1 MNYEDFQLSKFV
13 ASHLKAYKNPSDFAV
28 DVEPEIVGLIRAQM
42 AAVEISNSIPT
53 IYFTFFS
60 GNKVLWFLWTL

>member
-28 DVEPEIVGLIRAQM
+28 DVEPEIVGLIRAQIDFM
-42 AAVEISNSIPT
+42 AAVEILISIPT

-60 GNKVLWFLWTL
+60 GNKVL

>member
-28 DVEPEIVGLIRAQM
+28 DVEPEIVGLIRAQIDFKLM
-42 AAVEISNSIPT
+42 AAVEILISIPT

-60 GNKVLWFLWTL
+60 GNKVL